1 MAPCTPQAI
10 RTRRDDRQ
18 ALAAAGPAWQQQAR
32 RDNLLPGKI
41 GAQVQLGKLRASAHA
56 HATAG
61 VVLAA

>member
-1 MAPCTPQAI
+1 MAPCTPQLSEPVGTI
-10 RTRRDDRQ
+10 GRH
-18 ALAAAGPAWQQQAR
+18 WQQQAR
-32 RDNLLPGKI
+32 RDNLWPGKI